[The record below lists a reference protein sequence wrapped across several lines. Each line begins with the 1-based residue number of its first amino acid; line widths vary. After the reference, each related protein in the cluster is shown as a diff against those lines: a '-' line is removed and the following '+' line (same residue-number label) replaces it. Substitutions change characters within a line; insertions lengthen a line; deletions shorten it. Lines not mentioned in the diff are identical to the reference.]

1 MYREEASS
9 KCVLFPSAVERA
21 GGSVPCAG
29 GGERQEQAAGCPH
42 RRPAAA
48 TEPRGE
54 SQAGGE
60 AGMRL
65 EVKPAC
71 SMGTSN
77 HLHHPHSLP
86 HFSICH

>member
-1 MYREEASS
+1 MKERPYMYREEASS

-29 GGERQEQAAGCPH
+29 GQEQAAMCHH

-48 TEPRGE
+48 TEPRGG

-65 EVKPAC
+65 
-71 SMGTSN
+71 
-77 HLHHPHSLP
+77 
-86 HFSICH
+86 